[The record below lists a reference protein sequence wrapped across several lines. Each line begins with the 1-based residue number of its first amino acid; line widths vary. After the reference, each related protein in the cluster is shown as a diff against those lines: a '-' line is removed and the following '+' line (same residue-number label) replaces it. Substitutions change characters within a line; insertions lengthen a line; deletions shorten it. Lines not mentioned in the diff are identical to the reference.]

1 MKSTIRTLLTTALLL
16 GSVTAQAAQDSQTL
30 ITGCQELTAIYAKR
44 DEKHLYAAIT
54 TSREEAFRAGYC
66 RGMLEQ
72 YRREFNCWNDWYEQA
87 SYIARQANDTSV
99 RQLLQASC
107 R

>member
-1 MKSTIRTLLTTALLL
+1 MKPTIRALLATAFL
-16 GSVTAQAAQDSQTL
+16 LASVTTQAAPDSQTL

-72 YRREFNCWNDWYEQA
+72 FRRESNCWNDWYEQA
-87 SYIARQANDTSV
+87 SYIAKQTNDTSV

>member
-1 MKSTIRTLLTTALLL
+1 MKATIQTLLATALLL
-16 GSVTAQAAQDSQTL
+16 ASVTAQAAPDSQTL
-30 ITGCQELTAIYAKR
+30 ISGCQELTGIYARR
-44 DEKHLYAAIT
+44 DEKNLYAALT

-72 YRREFNCWNDWYEQA
+72 YRRESNCWNDWYEQA
-87 SYIARQANDTSV
+87 SYIAKQANDTSV